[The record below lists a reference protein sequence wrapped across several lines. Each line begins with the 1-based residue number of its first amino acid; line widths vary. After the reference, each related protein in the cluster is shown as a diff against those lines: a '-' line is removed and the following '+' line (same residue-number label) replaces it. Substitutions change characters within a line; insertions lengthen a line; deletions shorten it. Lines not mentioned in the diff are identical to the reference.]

1 LYLINQE
8 NGQSIT
14 SPTNI
19 SHSFI
24 KFSKFDNLYHLFRKM
39 SRCIRGSNVVLACHD
54 WTELAMVSHLGLSY
68 PVVFFMHGDYDYYYN
83 TALKNEA
90 AISLF
95 VAPTV
100 NLYNHLLKLLPHRK
114 SDIIQTSYPVL
125 SPNVKPLN
133 FNQIACAYYVANLTD
148 VNKNFKAIP
157 LIDNLLVEQGLYIN
171 WNIAGDGLSETEFI
185 KCWDNFDPNRIK
197 YFGYVSPHQL
207 PHYIQS
213 SNVFILPSIVEG
225 LPISLIESMKSGL
238 VPIVNAWNDSV
249 FEYIENGVN
258 GFVIKDGHLQA
269 FAESI
274 LLLNEDKQLLKK
286 LSNNAKTTT
295 LDKNNLEVSVSMIQD
310 LFFKVANK
318 AISRKPKKIYGSRLD
333 HPLIPNCLTKLIR
346 KTLSYD
352 LW

>member
-1 LYLINQE
+1 M
-8 NGQSIT
+8 
-14 SPTNI
+14 
-19 SHSFI
+19 
-24 KFSKFDNLYHLFRKM
+24 D
-39 SRCIRGSNVVLACHD
+39 RCISGSNVVLACHD

-68 PVVFFMHGDYDYYYN
+68 PVVFFMHGDYYYYYN
-83 TALKNEA
+83 TALKNEE
-90 AISLF
+90 AISIF

-100 NLYNHLLKLLPHRK
+100 NLYNNLLKLLPHRK

-125 SPNVKPLN
+125 TPNVKSLN

-157 LIDNLLVEQGLYIN
+157 LIDKLLVEQGLYIN

-185 KCWDNFDPNRIK
+185 EYWDNFDPNRIK
-197 YFGYVSPHQL
+197 FFGYVAPHEL
-207 PHYIQS
+207 PDYIQS

-258 GFVIKDGHLQA
+258 GFIIKDGHLQD
-269 FAESI
+269 FSKSI
-274 LLLNEDKQLLKK
+274 LLLNEDKQLFRKI
-286 LSNNAKTTT
+286 SNNAKSTT
-295 LDKNNLEVSVSMIQD
+295 LDKNNLEVSASMIQE

-318 AISRKPKKIYGSRLD
+318 TINLNPKKLYGSRLD
-333 HPLIPNCLTKLIR
+333 HPLMPNCLTKLIR
-346 KTLSYD
+346 KTLSSD